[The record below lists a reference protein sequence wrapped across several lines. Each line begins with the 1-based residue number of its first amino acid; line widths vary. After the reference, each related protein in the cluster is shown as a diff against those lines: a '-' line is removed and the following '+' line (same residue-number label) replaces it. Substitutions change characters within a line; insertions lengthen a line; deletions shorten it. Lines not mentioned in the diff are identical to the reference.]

1 MTDNTSSNG
10 YFDEAGREGAPT
22 ALLKEKGHFVKG
34 PVVDLFYI
42 PEKDFK
48 TKEVLKNDDGSV
60 REQLVIVLQTES
72 RNWDKVSKVPVGID
86 GSAKPAD
93 LDDGKRAVYAPK
105 FTNIYAALGKAVKAA
120 DAKDVLIGGD
130 FGIIVEDLVDTNK
143 GNPLK
148 VFRAKYDPP
157 AKGATVVGDDPL
169 GSIGAKSAGSSEAS
183 TPAAESPKQDKVAE
197 TPPAAAASE
206 VEEPPF

>member
-1 MTDNTSSNG
+1 MTDNNTSNG

-22 ALLKEKGHFVKG
+22 ALLKSKKDFVKG
-34 PVVDLFYI
+34 EVVDLFYI

-60 REQLVIVLQTES
+60 REQLVIVLQTDS
-72 RNWDKVSKVPVGID
+72 RNWDKVSKVPVAVD
-86 GSAKPAD
+86 GSAKPAN
-93 LDDGKRAVYAPK
+93 LDDGKRAVYVPK

-120 DAKDVLIGGD
+120 EATDVVIGGE
-130 FGIIVEDLVDTNK
+130 FGIVVEDLVDTNK

-157 AKGATVVGDDPL
+157 KKSATVVDSDDPL
-169 GSIGAKSAGSSEAS
+169 GSIGSSKSEAS
-183 TPAAESPKQDKVAE
+183 TPAAEEPKTE
-197 TPPAAAASE
+197 TTPAAAAAE